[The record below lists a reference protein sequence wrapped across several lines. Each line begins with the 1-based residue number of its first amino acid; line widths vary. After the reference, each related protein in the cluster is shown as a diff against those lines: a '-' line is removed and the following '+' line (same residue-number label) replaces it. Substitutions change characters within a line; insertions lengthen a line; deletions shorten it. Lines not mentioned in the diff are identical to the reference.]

1 MFNQATRGSRGLDR
15 ARYEWAETGFSRNS
29 TVSVRENAERL
40 EVWEDEG
47 GSNARPASEVLRVL
61 IVDNDM
67 AAADALELLLH
78 ANGFQETRV
87 AYSAQGAKAI
97 ARDFRPSVVLIEL
110 DLRDMGS
117 YELGQLLRERAQLQR
132 IRLIAVTDSREQGG
146 RDFARNAG
154 FERYL
159 FKPIVTGDIASLMT
173 PGGV

>member
-1 MFNQATRGSRGLDR
+1 MFDQQTRGSGLTSAQHER
-15 ARYEWAETGFSRNS
+15 AEAGFNVDSTG
-29 TVSVRENAERL
+29 SVRENAEKL
-40 EVWEDEG
+40 EVWADDG
-47 GSNARPASEVLRVL
+47 GSSGRQTSEVSRVL

-78 ANGFQETRV
+78 ANGYPETRV

-97 ARDFRPSVVLIEL
+97 AREFCPSVALIEL

-117 YELGQLLRERAQLQR
+117 YELGQLLRERAQLQPL
-132 IRLIAVTDSREQGG
+132 RLIAVTDSREQGG

-159 FKPIVTGDIASLMT
+159 FKPIVTGDIASLMA
-173 PGGV
+173 PGGA